1 MKLKHQMR
9 YQRLLDL
16 RKRTGLVRSN
26 PRESPEED
34 ITERAAMTEL
44 PDHVSEELVRA
55 DRAVAETE
63 LEMQEVNKDIYDLK
77 RRLHEVT
84 QAHDNR
90 CRM

>member
-1 MKLKHQMR
+1 
-9 YQRLLDL
+9 
-16 RKRTGLVRSN
+16 
-26 PRESPEED
+26 
-34 ITERAAMTEL
+34 MTEL